1 MKNFEAIQY
10 MYPDAAF
17 SMVNDDISTIAWRT
31 EGITT
36 PTQEEVNNAIAAME
50 AEEASKAAA
59 KAANKES
66 AQAKL
71 AAIGLT
77 PEEIS
82 ALSNN

>member
-1 MKNFEAIQY
+1 MKNFEAIRY
-10 MYPDAAF
+10 MYPDADF

-31 EGITT
+31 EGIAT

-50 AEEASKAAA
+50 AEEASKVAA

>member
-31 EGITT
+31 EGIAT

>member
-10 MYPDAAF
+10 LYPEAAF
-17 SMVNDDISTIAWRT
+17 SMVDDDISTIAWRT

-36 PTQEEVNNAIAAME
+36 PTQEEINKAIAAME
-50 AEEASKAAA
+50 AETVAKAAA
-59 KAANKES
+59 KAAAKES

-77 PEEIS
+77 PEEI
-82 ALSNN
+82 AAVTNN

>member
-1 MKNFEAIQY
+1 MKNFEAIRY
-10 MYPDAAF
+10 MYPEANF

-36 PTQEEVNNAIAAME
+36 PTQEEVDNAIASME
-50 AEEASKAAA
+50 AEEAAKVAAQ
-59 KAANKES
+59 AANKES

-77 PEEIS
+77 PEEIA
-82 ALSNN
+82 ALSN

>member
-1 MKNFEAIQY
+1 MKNFEAIRY
-10 MYPDAAF
+10 MYPDADF

-31 EGITT
+31 EGIAT

-50 AEEASKAAA
+50 AEEASKATA
-59 KAANKES
+59 KAAAKES
-66 AQAKL
+66 AEAKL

>member
-1 MKNFEAIQY
+1 MKNFEAIRY
-10 MYPDAAF
+10 MYPDADF

-31 EGITT
+31 EGIAT

>member
-1 MKNFEAIQY
+1 MKNFEAIRY
-10 MYPDAAF
+10 MYPDADF

-36 PTQEEVNNAIAAME
+36 PSAEQVAAAITAME
-50 AEEASKAAA
+50 AEEAAKATA